1 MKLLDFLAVRLISKD
16 TASAVKVY
24 NALYS
29 QPSVVYKPAPQP
41 KPIVKV
47 VEKIVYKPAP
57 QPKPIVKV
65 VEKIV
70 YKPAPQPKPIVK
82 VVEKIVYVPAPQPV
96 AHKPSP
102 KPVTKKDELL
112 ESLQYLNNKKFKT
125 KQDRES
131 IDIIKSILKNMK

>member
-16 TASAVKVY
+16 TESAVKVY

-29 QPSVVYKPAPQP
+29 QPRVVYKPQPKPVPQP

-47 VEKIVYKPAP
+47 VEKIV
-57 QPKPIVKV
+57 
-65 VEKIV
+65 
-70 YKPAPQPKPIVK
+70 
-82 VVEKIVYVPAPQPV
+82 EKIVYVPAPAPV
-96 AHKPSP
+96 EPKPSP
-102 KPVTKKDELL
+102 KPVTKKEELL
-112 ESLQYLNNKKFKT
+112 ESLQYLTNKKSKT

>member
-29 QPSVVYKPAPQP
+29 QPNV
-41 KPIVKV
+41 
-47 VEKIVYKPAP
+47 VYKPAP

-112 ESLQYLNNKKFKT
+112 ESLQYLNNKKSKT

>member
-47 VEKIVYKPAP
+47 VEKIVYKP
-57 QPKPIVKV
+57 Q
-65 VEKIV
+65 
-70 YKPAPQPKPIVK
+70 PQPKPIVK
-82 VVEKIVYVPAPQPV
+82 VVEKIVYVPAPQPIV
-96 AHKPSP
+96 HKPSP

-112 ESLQYLNNKKFKT
+112 ESLQYLNNKKSKT

>member
-47 VEKIVYKPAP
+47 VEKIVYKP
-57 QPKPIVKV
+57 Q
-65 VEKIV
+65 
-70 YKPAPQPKPIVK
+70 PQPKPIVK
-82 VVEKIVYVPAPQPV
+82 VVEKIVYVPAPQPIV
-96 AHKPSP
+96 HKPSP

>member
-16 TASAVKVY
+16 TASAVKMY

-29 QPSVVYKPAPQP
+29 QPRV
-41 KPIVKV
+41 
-47 VEKIVYKPAP
+47 VYKPAP

-96 AHKPSP
+96 AYKPSP

-112 ESLQYLNNKKFKT
+112 ESLQYLNNKKSKT